1 MTIYANNTQ
10 RYSLDAEELTTLNR
24 AARIIEEMNANN
36 FSMPVDT
43 PSFYSLILA
52 LNTIIDNDDR
62 ELEMA
67 ETANTFELID
77 D

>member
-10 RYSLDAEELTTLNR
+10 RYSLDTEELTTLNR

-52 LNTIIDNDDR
+52 LDTIIDNDDT

-67 ETANTFELID
+67 ETTNTFELID